1 MILAF
6 VIILI
11 LILIVL
17 VRCIVIV
24 PQSNAYVV
32 EWLGV
37 YKDTWGAGLHLRVRL
52 WNGSPAAFPSR
63 KKPRISSPSPSSP
76 ATTSP

>member
-1 MILAF
+1 MLLIFA
-6 VIILI
+6 IILI

-32 EWLGV
+32 NGWA
-37 YKDTWGAGLHLRVRL
+37 YTRTPGARACTSVCRL
-52 WNGSPAAFPSR
+52 WSAWPAGSLSR
-63 KKPRISSPSPSSP
+63 RRRRISSPSLSSP
-76 ATTSP
+76 ATMSP